1 MPKLTIHTA
10 TYNRGY
16 ILGKAY
22 ESLKQQTNKDF
33 EWIITDDG
41 STDNTEELVKSW
53 LEQDNGFEIR
63 YNKLNHVGL
72 PRALNS
78 GVNLA
83 NSDWFMRLDS
93 DDMIVPSTVE
103 KIISWTEEIQK
114 DQSFCGIGF
123 ARCYPDGSYMKNQKP
138 GINPALGY
146 VDATHLERKQYK
158 LDMDM
163 CEVHRTSIMREFPSH
178 CWPGEYFAPEQL
190 NLYEIAMAG
199 YKLRWRPDKLYIC
212 DYRSDGLT
220 KDDRIVKRN
229 PMGFAMMYNQNIL
242 LSKSWKEKC
251 VNTVRMTAL
260 AIYAKHPEYVFSS
273 NAKALALVTCPLGAI
288 LAVRRKRQY
297 DRLG

>member
-16 ILGKAY
+16 ILGEAY
-22 ESLKQQTNKDF
+22 ESLKKQTNTNF

-41 STDNTEELVKSW
+41 STDDTENLVRTW
-53 LEQDNGFEIR
+53 LEAEPGFKIR

-78 GVNLA
+78 GVNIA
-83 NSDWFMRLDS
+83 NGEWFMRLDS
-93 DDMIVPSTVE
+93 DDTILPDTVDLV
-103 KIISWTEEIQK
+103 IRWVEEIQ
-114 DQSFCGIGF
+114 DNPEYCGVAF
-123 ARCYPDGSYMKNQKP
+123 ARCYPDGKYMKDQEPIVDKT
-138 GINPALGY
+138 LGY
-146 VDATHLERKQYK
+146 VDATHLERKKYN

-163 CEVHRTSIMREFPSH
+163 CEVHRTSIMKAYPSK

-212 DYRSDGLT
+212 SYRSDGLT
-220 KDDRIVKRN
+220 KDDRIVKNN

-242 LSKSWKEKC
+242 LSESRKEK
-251 VNTVRMTAL
+251 VKNTIRMTAL
-260 AIYAKHPEYVFSS
+260 AIYGRHPEFMLTC
-273 NAKALALVTCPLGAI
+273 NDKILAILTFPFGAALAI
-288 LAVRRKRQY
+288 RRARQY
-297 DRLG
+297 KRMG